1 MAVFSGEWTKKFTF
15 SPFFRRFLQVQNAL
29 YLHILRSQM
38 IVMKFGGTSV
48 EDGRAMRNVAA
59 IIMKNAHQRPLVVLS
74 ACAGVTNAL
83 LDLAKGSPE
92 AGREKSLE
100 RVEEL
105 RLRHRKIAHD
115 LFEGEVLFTVQSQ
128 IDALLDETR
137 DLVKSIAILG
147 ELTPRSLDTFAG
159 FGERLS
165 TLLLCH
171 HMRQE
176 GANCVLVNAQEI
188 MITNADFTHAAPI
201 YAEIDRR
208 AQSVLLPRL
217 KANDIV
223 ITQGFVG
230 ATLTGIPTTIGR
242 GGSDFS
248 AAIFGAA
255 LDAEEIQ
262 IWTDVDGVMTSDPS
276 LIPHAKVIDRM
287 TFREA
292 AELAYF
298 GAKVLHPATIQPAVQ
313 RNIPVRVLNSNRP
326 ELPGTVIVRDIQS
339 SELHAVKSIAYKE
352 GITLIT
358 ITSTRMLM
366 MHGFLARVFE
376 IFAEHGKSVDVI
388 ATSEVSLSLTV
399 DSPVGLDAIFEE
411 LRKIA
416 DLDVQEEKAIFCVVG
431 ESLKKT
437 RGMITRVFSTLEEQ
451 GIPIS
456 MISLGASEINVTF
469 VVDGKDIR
477 RTAEALHGAFF
488 PI

>member
-1 MAVFSGEWTKKFTF
+1 VADVPDLECGAEGEE
-15 SPFFRRFLQVQNAL
+15 
-29 YLHILRSQM
+29 IM

-48 EDGRAMRNVAA
+48 EDSHAMRNVAS
-59 IIMKNAHQRPLVVLS
+59 IVRQHLVRRPLVVAS

-83 LDLAKGSPE
+83 IALARSARE
-92 AGREKSLE
+92 AGKEKALD
-100 RVEEL
+100 RLEEL

-115 LFEGEVLFTVQSQ
+115 LFAGEVLFTVQSQ
-128 IDALLDETR
+128 VDALVDELR

-147 ELTPRSLDTFAG
+147 ELTDRSLDTFAG

-165 TLLLCH
+165 TLLLFH

-176 GANCVLVNAQEI
+176 GMPCVLVNAQEV
-188 MITNADFTHAAPI
+188 MITNADYTKAAPLF
-201 YAEIDRR
+201 AEINRR
-208 AQSVLLPRL
+208 AREIIAPRL
-217 KANDIV
+217 GSGQV
-223 ITQGFVG
+223 VLTQGFIG
-230 ATLTGIPTTIGR
+230 ATAQRIPTTIGR
-242 GGSDFS
+242 GGSDYS

-276 LIPHAKVIDRM
+276 VIPEARVIEEM

-298 GAKVLHPATIQPAVQ
+298 GAKVLHPATILPAVQ
-313 RNIPVRVLNSNRP
+313 KNIPVRVLNSKRP
-326 ELPGTVIVRDIQS
+326 DVPGTVIVAGGGGETGDGV
-339 SELHAVKSIAYKE
+339 VKSIAYKE
-352 GITLIT
+352 GITVIT

-376 IFAEHGKSVDVI
+376 IFASHDTSVDVI

-399 DSPVGLDAIFEE
+399 DSRANLDAISGE
-411 LRKIA
+411 LKKIA
-416 DLDVQEEKAIFCVVG
+416 EVEEEHDKAIFCVVG
-431 ESLKKT
+431 EGLKKT
-437 RGMITRVFSTLEEQ
+437 RGIVAGVFSVLDRED
-451 GIPIS
+451 IPVS

-477 RTAEALHGAFF
+477 RTAQALHRAFF
-488 PI
+488 PVP

>member
-1 MAVFSGEWTKKFTF
+1 
-15 SPFFRRFLQVQNAL
+15 
-29 YLHILRSQM
+29 M

-48 EDGRAMRNVAA
+48 EDSHAMRNVAS
-59 IIMKNAHQRPLVVLS
+59 IVRRNLVRRPLVVAS

-83 LDLAKGSPE
+83 LALARGARE
-92 AGREKSLE
+92 AGREKALD
-100 RVEEL
+100 RLEEL

-115 LFEGEVLFTVQSQ
+115 LFAGEILFTVQSQ
-128 IDALLDETR
+128 VDALVDELR

-147 ELTPRSLDTFAG
+147 ELTDRSLDTFAG

-165 TLLLCH
+165 TLLLFH
-171 HMRQE
+171 HMKQE
-176 GANCVLVNAQEI
+176 GMPCVLVNAQDV
-188 MITNADFTHAAPI
+188 MITNAEYTKAVPLFT
-201 YAEIDRR
+201 EINRR
-208 AQSVLLPRL
+208 AREIIAPRL
-217 KANDIV
+217 ESGQV
-223 ITQGFVG
+223 VVTQGFIG
-230 ATLTGIPTTIGR
+230 ATAQRIPTTIGR
-242 GGSDFS
+242 GGSDYS

-276 LIPHAKVIDRM
+276 VIPEARVIEEM

-298 GAKVLHPATIQPAVQ
+298 GAKVLHPATILPAVQ
-313 RNIPVRVLNSNRP
+313 KNIPVRVLNSKRP
-326 ELPGTVIVRDIQS
+326 DVPGTVIVGEGGESGERV
-339 SELHAVKSIAYKE
+339 VKSIAYKE

-376 IFAEHGKSVDVI
+376 VFASHGTSVDVI

-399 DSPVGLDAIFEE
+399 DSRSNLEAIFGE
-411 LRKIA
+411 LKMIA
-416 DLDVQEEKAIFCVVG
+416 DVEEEPDKAIFCVVG
-431 ESLKKT
+431 ERLKKT
-437 RGMITRVFSTLEEQ
+437 RGIVTSVFSTLDREE
-451 GIPIS
+451 IPVS

-477 RTAEALHGAFF
+477 RTAQALHRAFF
-488 PI
+488 PER